1 MNAMSSPVAAAL
13 DFLADRLNLDP
24 EWTVREE
31 GRLTWWAGPLAQR
44 IWAAPAREEHGIEMT
59 PLHIETDLLREVP
72 AIADTVERLAGINRL
87 ATLSAYVADAA
98 GTRVRLHASVSLT
111 ADNWPLARLLAVHAA
126 ALQVADAHAEAT
138 PLAEVFG
145 GAPDASGHPQHGAR
159 TTLDEMLEVA
169 GLYQERGEA
178 APPWSAKEFATLLQ
192 LDPRPW
198 LMASSHAT
206 GLEATLPFGPDPRVT
221 AQLELDAAYRHPA
234 LGSGLH
240 VRLVVPRP
248 ADAATVQRLN
258 AGEAEGPDAHQLG
271 AWGIDEGERLRYA
284 AFLPSA
290 AYAPHLTPSFVYH
303 MVARNDWAH
312 ARLA

>member
-1 MNAMSSPVAAAL
+1 MDGMPPPVAATL

-24 EWTVREE
+24 EWTVRDA
-31 GRLTWWAGPLAQR
+31 GRLAWWAGPLAQR

-59 PLHIETDLLREVP
+59 PLHIETDLLRDVP
-72 AIADTVERLAGINRL
+72 AGADTLERLAGINRL
-87 ATLSAYVADAA
+87 ATLSAYVADPG

-111 ADNWPLARLLAVHAA
+111 ADNWPLARMLAVHAA
-126 ALQVADAHAEAT
+126 ALQVADAHAEAG
-138 PLAEVFG
+138 PLTEVFG
-145 GAPDASGHPQHGAR
+145 GAPDASGHPLHGAR
-159 TTLDEMLEVA
+159 PTLDEMLQVV

-178 APPWSAKEFATLLQ
+178 AAPWSAKEFATLLQ

-198 LMASSHAT
+198 LMASSHAA

-221 AQLELDAAYRHPA
+221 SQLELDASYRHPA

-248 ADAATVQRLN
+248 AAAATVQRLN
-258 AGEAEGPDAHQLG
+258 AAETEGPDAHQLG
-271 AWGIDEGERLRYA
+271 AWGVDEEARLRYA
-284 AFLPSA
+284 AFIPSA

-312 ARLA
+312 LHLA